1 MQRTVT
7 VHDVDFDV
15 VYEGTE
21 LVPAT
26 FDSPAEGG
34 DVDIEEIY
42 IGDQQVD
49 HILPEAITK
58 KIRLILEEGLAEE
71 FADIRNQAEQDRAE
85 ARHYEMM
92 EREAA

>member
-1 MQRTVT
+1 MQRTIT

-15 VYEGTE
+15 VYQGTE

-26 FDSPAEGG
+26 LDDPAEGG